1 MDFLCGRTDG
11 VGKVQEGV
19 FVHVAQV
26 ILHLRIF
33 SDGFGPLRFCL
44 VGSGFDQREGCRGG
58 FFVELSDEAEGI
70 SLIEIG
76 IMAVSLGQCV
86 DNRLNIFGCSVGDV
100 FDELILQSLRQEQTT
115 QIGPCFFATVDGLF
129 GQGSLFMFFFCR
141 KSALLDDLT

>member
-1 MDFLCGRTDG
+1 M
-11 VGKVQEGV
+11 QEGV

-26 ILHLRIF
+26 VFLLRIF

-44 VGSGFDQREGCRGG
+44 VGSGFDQREGCRCG

-86 DNRLNIFGCSVGDV
+86 DNRLNVFGCSVDDV

-115 QIGPCFFATVDGLF
+115 QNRSMLLRHCGWPVRTVGYIHV
-129 GQGSLFMFFFCR
+129 
-141 KSALLDDLT
+141 LLLLLLQEAWPS